1 MFNGSFVNSLQADN
15 NRQVHYNNSL
25 NDNSPPQG
33 PAGSAEGVYNLLLRY
48 GIYNIRSVSTCRIIE
63 TRLRLVLKREFAC
76 ASLAGVDDLLAQT
89 CIDRLILAKAIT
101 YRTTGIVFGNHN
113 LQYVFYRHICI

>member
-33 PAGSAEGVYNLLLRY
+33 AAGSAEGVYNLLLRY
-48 GIYNIRSVSTCRIIE
+48 GIYNIRSVSTGRIIE
-63 TRLRLVLKREFAC
+63 TRLRFVLKREFAC
-76 ASLAGVDDLLAQT
+76 VTLAGADDLFA
-89 CIDRLILAKAIT
+89 
-101 YRTTGIVFGNHN
+101 HS
-113 LQYVFYRHICI
+113 